1 MRKLLFLFLILTI
14 FSGCDSNPS
23 KVDIDSTDDS
33 LIDDT
38 DSTDEK
44 AIVDDES
51 ENTDDS
57 EPDTDESD
65 ADVDTPCSPN
75 PCEIEN
81 STGECIETDDSFKCV
96 CEKNYIWNGEK
107 CDFIPTKV
115 YVDINAKG
123 LSNGTS
129 WEDAY
134 PNLQR
139 AINESD
145 VDSEIWVA
153 KGIYRPTG
161 FPNESIDIPE
171 ETDPTYPRYRHFTLR
186 NGIAVYGGF
195 EGNEAVREQRDIEK
209 NETVLSGDM
218 DDDGQYSD
226 SDLFHVMINVNL
238 DSSAILDG
246 FTITGGNAD
255 LDKSTEIDHHEQHGG
270 GMYNHYSSSPEIY
283 NCLFTRNYALVS
295 GGGMENRQSGPY
307 IENCIFEN
315 NVSFRGGGM
324 NNANSSPRLY
334 RTEFKNNAT
343 IEGYG
348 GAIFNDEK
356 SRGFFNECTFSD
368 NKSEDGAAIS
378 NNVFSDIRIN
388 ACIFENNI
396 AERNGGAITNSESNP
411 VIWFSTFKGNK
422 AVSGGGAIENYSE
435 SEPKIIGCKFYNN
448 EVTGFGDGGAILST
462 SGKPVVVSSVFYD
475 NSAPNGGAIS
485 NRNTE
490 IYLINS
496 TFVHN
501 TADPVSGYGGAVYN
515 QTNSLTHIVNSIF
528 WDNSASG
535 LETGAQIYNEI
546 AETDIYNSNI
556 SGSFSGSV
564 WDTELG
570 DNKGGNIETN
580 PSFRDTANNDFSL
593 KSGSECIDK
602 GDNTEYM
609 TGGIVYSFQED
620 ITESTRIVNDI
631 VDMGAWEFQK

>member
-1 MRKLLFLFLILTI
+1 MRKTLFLFLTI
-14 FSGCDSNPS
+14 AVFLGCDNNPS
-23 KVDIDSTDDS
+23 KADIDSTDSS
-33 LIDDT
+33 LIDD
-38 DSTDEK
+38 DLVDEEDV
-44 AIVDDES
+44 VDDVS
-51 ENTDDS
+51 ENIDDS
-57 EPDTDESD
+57 ESD
-65 ADVDTPCSPN
+65 LDRNDDDLNTPCSPN

-81 STGECIETDDSFKCV
+81 STGECIESDGTYECI
-96 CEKNYIWNGEK
+96 CEENYLWNGEK
-107 CDFIPTKV
+107 CDLIPAKV

-145 VDSEIWVA
+145 SDSEIWVA
-153 KGIYRPTG
+153 KGIYKPSG

-171 ETDPTYPRYRHFTLR
+171 ETDPTYPRYRHFTLK
-186 NGIAVYGGF
+186 NGIALYGGF
-195 EGNEAVREQRDIEK
+195 EGNEAAREQRDIKK

-226 SDLFHVMINVNL
+226 SDLFHVIVNVNL

-246 FTITGGNAD
+246 FIITGGNAD
-255 LDKSTEIDHHEQHGG
+255 LEKSTDIDHHEQHGG

-283 NCLFTRNYALVS
+283 NCHFTRNYALIS

-307 IENCIFEN
+307 IDNCTFEN

-324 NNANSSPRLY
+324 NNTSSSPRLY
-334 RTEFKNNAT
+334 RTEFKNNT
-343 IEGYG
+343 TVEGYG
-348 GAIFNDEK
+348 GGVFNDTK
-356 SRGFFNECTFSD
+356 SRGFFNECTFSG
-368 NKSEDGAAIS
+368 NTSEDGAAIS
-378 NNVFSDIRIN
+378 NVLSDIRVQN
-388 ACIFENNI
+388 CVFENNT
-396 AERNGGAITNSESNP
+396 AQRNGGAITNSESSP

-422 AVSGGGAIENYSE
+422 AVSGGGAIENYSD
-435 SEPKIIGCKFYNN
+435 SEPKIVGCTFYDN
-448 EVTGFGDGGAILST
+448 EVTGFGEGGAILST
-462 SGKPVVVSSVFYD
+462 SGRPVVVSSVFYD
-475 NSAPNGGAIS
+475 NSAPSGGAIS
-485 NRNTE
+485 NRDTE

-501 TADPVSGYGGAVYN
+501 TADPVSGYGGAIYS
-515 QTNSLTHIVNSIF
+515 QTNSLAHIINSIF

-535 LETGAQIYNEI
+535 TGDEIYNEI
-546 AETDIYNSNI
+546 AETEVSNSNI
-556 SGSFSGSV
+556 SGSFSGGI
-564 WDTELG
+564 WDVELG
-570 DNKGGNIETN
+570 DNKGGNTDTN

-593 KSGSECIDK
+593 KSNSSCIDK
-602 GDNTEYM
+602 GDNSEYE